1 VQRTVRLSDP
11 LISTVMGSRTQDT
24 ARGTHWTTRIAA
36 LCPAL
41 AVLLAALVICLGFVG
56 HGQNTPAA
64 ASTTT
69 ASTTAVL
76 TGAPA
81 EHHPTTAAHPSDCQ
95 PGDACCRAAADDVRA
110 VLATPAQPLPAILPG
125 TPAIPRQPDAARLP
139 AEPAPVCRAPDLHVL
154 QVQRT

>member
-1 VQRTVRLSDP
+1 
-11 LISTVMGSRTQDT
+11 MGSRTRDT
-24 ARGTHWTTRIAA
+24 ARGTRWTTRIAA

-56 HGQNTPAA
+56 HGQSTLSA

-69 ASTTAVL
+69 VSATAGV

-95 PGDACCRAAADDVRA
+95 PGDVCCRAVADGVRA
-110 VLATPAQPLPAILPG
+110 VVAAPAQPLPAILPR
-125 TPAIPRQPDAARLP
+125 TPEIPRQPDTARLA
-139 AEPAPVCRAPDLHVL
+139 AEAPPVCRAPDLHVL

>member
-1 VQRTVRLSDP
+1 
-11 LISTVMGSRTQDT
+11 MGSRPRDT

-41 AVLLAALVICLGFVG
+41 AVLLAALVICLGFAG
-56 HGQNTPAA
+56 HGQSAPAA

-81 EHHPTTAAHPSDCQ
+81 EHHTTTAAHPSDCR
-95 PGDACCRAAADDVRA
+95 PGDTCCRAAADGVRA
-110 VLATPAQPLPAILPG
+110 VLAAPTQPLPAILPR
-125 TPAIPRQPDAARLP
+125 TPEIPRQPDTARLT
-139 AEPAPVCRAPDLHVL
+139 AEPTPVCRAPDLHVL

>member
-1 VQRTVRLSDP
+1 
-11 LISTVMGSRTQDT
+11 MGSRTGDT
-24 ARGTHWTTRIAA
+24 ARGTRWTARIAA

-41 AVLLAALVICLGFVG
+41 AVLLASLVICLGFVG
-56 HGQNTPAA
+56 HDQSALSA

-69 ASTTAVL
+69 VSTTAVL

-95 PGDACCRAAADDVRA
+95 PGDVCCRATADGVRA
-110 VLATPAQPLPAILPG
+110 VLAAPAQPLPAILPR
-125 TPAIPRQPDAARLP
+125 TPEIPRQPDATRL
-139 AEPAPVCRAPDLHVL
+139 AGEPAPVCRTPDLHVL